1 MEENDLR
8 LKKEIDRLNAE
19 NLLLERKNKE
29 TAEFRLKQELEIKSK
44 DYYLKQIRDHG
55 LIPETYEEELTKAMQ
70 KIVQMENELQLQQ
83 KQFRDTKQ
91 LYEEKMNAMEYEQSE
106 IIQREIK
113 GINKIQELNE
123 QIK

>member
-44 DYYLKQIRDHG
+44 DY
-55 LIPETYEEELTKAMQ
+55 
-70 KIVQMENELQLQQ
+70 
-83 KQFRDTKQ
+83 
-91 LYEEKMNAMEYEQSE
+91 
-106 IIQREIK
+106 
-113 GINKIQELNE
+113 
-123 QIK
+123 